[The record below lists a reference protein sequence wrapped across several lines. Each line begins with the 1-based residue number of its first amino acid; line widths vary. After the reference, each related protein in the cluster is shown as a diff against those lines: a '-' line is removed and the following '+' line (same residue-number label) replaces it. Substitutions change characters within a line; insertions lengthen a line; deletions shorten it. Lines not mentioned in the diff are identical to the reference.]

1 LVSEDTLHLLGGV
14 MLALWNRFMNDESG
28 QGLVEYALI
37 IALVAIGLIVIL
49 TLLRNSVGNVFN
61 ESRNRLNNA
70 PQGSY

>member
-1 LVSEDTLHLLGGV
+1 
-14 MLALWNRFMNDESG
+14 MLALWNKFINNDSG

-49 TLLRNSVGNVFN
+49 TLLRNSIGNVFN
-61 ESRNRLNNA
+61 ESRNRLDQA